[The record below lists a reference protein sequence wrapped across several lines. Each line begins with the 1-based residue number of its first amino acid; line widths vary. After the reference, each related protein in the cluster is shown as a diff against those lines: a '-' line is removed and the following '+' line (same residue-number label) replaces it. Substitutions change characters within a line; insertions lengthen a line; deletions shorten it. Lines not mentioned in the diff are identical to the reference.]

1 MWSMSFVVAAATWSA
16 GAAEPELPV
25 RVRQAIERSIP
36 YIEKQG
42 VSWIEKKK
50 CVSCHRVGT
59 MLWSL
64 SAAQQRGFEVSD
76 RLDEWFAWAFQ
87 KSTENEKGKIDSSG
101 NKEGLVQLL
110 MTRQI
115 AKNQA
120 AYAESYNTL
129 KSLIAGQQQP
139 DGSWK
144 PGGQLPGQ
152 KRPLSETT
160 DVTTM
165 WLALMLAG
173 RGSNQPP
180 GGDVTKMTKR
190 ITASPLGKSTEW
202 YALRL
207 LFARLQ
213 EDNQTAEMIAGKL
226 QQQQSVD
233 GGWGW
238 LVGEKSDALG
248 TALSLYALQR
258 SGIGDP
264 QTITRARQFLV
275 NSQQPDGSWPVP
287 GTKTK
292 TQNRIA
298 ETATYWGTTWA
309 VIALTEGLPP

>member
-1 MWSMSFVVAAATWSA
+1 MWSMSFLVAAATWGA
-16 GAAEPELPV
+16 GVAEPQSTV

-50 CVSCHRVGT
+50 CVSCHRIGT

-64 SAAQQRGFEVSD
+64 SAAQQRGFDVSD

-110 MTRQI
+110 MTRRI
-115 AKNQA
+115 ARNQA

-129 KSLIAGQQQP
+129 ERLIVGQQRP

-165 WLALMLAG
+165 WLALMLTG
-173 RGSNQPP
+173 RGGDQSPRV
-180 GGDVTKMTKR
+180 DVTKMTKR
-190 ITASPLGKSTEW
+190 ITESPLGKSTEW

-207 LFARLQ
+207 LFARQ
-213 EDNQTAEMIAGKL
+213 QADNQTVEMMARKL

-233 GGWGW
+233 GGWAW

-264 QTITRARQFLV
+264 QTIARARQFLV
-275 NSQQPDGSWPVP
+275 DSQQADGSWPVA

-309 VIALTEGLPP
+309 VIALTESLQP